1 MSASL
6 GLYRLQSV
14 DRQIDQVETGL
25 ARIREILEND
35 AELKQATSA
44 LEEARKNL
52 HHARQELRTA
62 EAETIN
68 LRNKIEKTES
78 ELYSGKVQNP
88 KELQD
93 LQLEVASLRK
103 RMSALEENELA
114 SMGAVETQ
122 ENALK
127 EVSSELEK
135 LESRLGNEHQNLL
148 MEQARFQN
156 EMIRLTE
163 EREASAKPI
172 ETTLLQQYENLRRQK
187 KGVAVAGIA
196 ENSCDACG
204 VVLTQSLQQ
213 IAKSNIQ
220 LTFCPSCGRI
230 LYMG

>member
-1 MSASL
+1 MSAAL

-25 ARIREILEND
+25 ARIREILDND
-35 AELKQATSA
+35 AELKQASGL
-44 LEEARKNL
+44 LEAARRNL
-52 HHARQELRTA
+52 HHTHQEFRVA
-62 EAETIN
+62 EAETVDQ
-68 LRNKIEKTES
+68 RSKIEKAES
-78 ELYSGKVQNP
+78 DLYSGRVQNP

-93 LQLEVASLRK
+93 LQLEVASLKK
-103 RMSALEENELA
+103 RLAVLEENELA
-114 SMGAVETQ
+114 SMITVEAH

-127 EVSSELEK
+127 EASSELEK
-135 LESRLGNEHQNLL
+135 LQARLGTEHQMLL
-148 MEQARFQN
+148 TEQARFQN

-163 EREASAKPI
+163 EREASVKPI
-172 ETTLLQQYENLRRQK
+172 ESALLRQYENLRRQK

-204 VVLTQSLQQ
+204 VLLTQSLQQ
-213 IAKSNIQ
+213 NAKSNVQ